1 MELKHRVLFQMI
13 FLFNPFQLCDLFGF
27 HMNFPR
33 EAQFSVVPLEYSRRF
48 FVDSKVFSNTAKLW
62 ECRAL
67 RNRPWEIY
75 STWNTDANTALMT
88 NVWNEVP
95 FPIFFGGF
103 MLTFQGEHPFL
114 LFLAGF
120 FSIQSSSFSSTGI
133 WGLIQQHG
141 LHRFTLFGR
150 QIWAGLVGNIFKKLA
165 TLEPRRQ
172 STEFCN
178 CETCLHA

>member
-1 MELKHRVLFQMI
+1 MPSFTKPTLGNLQYMKHWRQ
-13 FLFNPFQLCDLFGF
+13 
-27 HMNFPR
+27 H
-33 EAQFSVVPLEYSRRF
+33 SS
-48 FVDSKVFSNTAKLW
+48 
-62 ECRAL
+62 
-67 RNRPWEIY
+67 
-75 STWNTDANTALMT
+75 

-172 STEFCN
+172 STEFCFATVRHAYMLSYAAIDQLYFVMK
-178 CETCLHA
+178 TCLLNVWLLTKQISPRLQ